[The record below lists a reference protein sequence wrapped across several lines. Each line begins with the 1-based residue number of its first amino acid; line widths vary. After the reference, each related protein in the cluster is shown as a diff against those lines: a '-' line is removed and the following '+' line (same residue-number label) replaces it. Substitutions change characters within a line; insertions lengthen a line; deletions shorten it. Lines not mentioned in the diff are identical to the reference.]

1 MPTGPGIANSA
12 SVPARDGLLRLR
24 PEASIFHTS
33 GWAETLSE
41 SYGYTQ
47 NHFVVTEGTTL
58 KIFIPLM
65 EVNSALTG
73 KRAVSLPFSD
83 YCDPVIRERASFPEV
98 MNHLVEEGKRAGW
111 RTIELRSSQSLL
123 GDVPPS
129 ATYLRHV
136 LPLSGDEARLYSG
149 FRSSTQ
155 RNIRKAEKEGVR
167 TTMSSSFE
175 AVREFYRLNC
185 LTRRDHGLP
194 PQPFL
199 FFRNLHRH
207 LLEKNLGF
215 VVLASCG
222 GIHIAGGLFLYFG
235 DKGFYKYG
243 ASDRKYQNLRANNL
257 VMWEA
262 IRWFSRNGFRSF
274 CFGRTERGNEGLM
287 QFKSGWGA
295 EESDLRYYKYDLRKN
310 AYVVDRS
317 LVTGLHNR
325 VFRTLPIPLSKAI
338 GSALYR
344 HMG

>member
-1 MPTGPGIANSA
+1 MWDA
-12 SVPARDGLLRLR
+12 LLRPH

-33 GWAETLSE
+33 GWSEALSE
-41 SYGYTQ
+41 TYGYTLH
-47 NHFVVTEGTTL
+47 NVVAMEGPNL
-58 KIFIPLM
+58 KIFLPLM
-65 EVNSALTG
+65 EVKSALTG
-73 KRAVSLPFSD
+73 NRAVSLPFSD
-83 YCDPVIRERASFPEV
+83 YCDPVIQEGVSFPEV

-111 RTIELRSSQSLL
+111 RTIELRSTKPLL
-123 GDVPPS
+123 DDAPQS
-129 ATYLRHV
+129 ATHLHHV
-136 LPLSGDEARLYSG
+136 LLLSNDEVRLFSG

-155 RNIRKAEKEGVR
+155 RNIRKAQKENVR
-167 TTMSSSFE
+167 TTVSDSFE
-175 AVREFYRLNC
+175 AIREFYRLNC

-199 FFRNLHRH
+199 FFRNLRRH

-215 VVLASCG
+215 VVLASYR
-222 GIHIAGGLFLYFG
+222 GINIAGGLFLHFG

-274 CFGRTERGNEGLM
+274 CFGKTERENEGLM
-287 QFKSGWGA
+287 RFKSGWGA
-295 EESDLRYYKYDLRKN
+295 EETVLRYYKYDLRKN
-310 AYVVDRS
+310 RYIVNRS

-325 VFRTLPIPLSKAI
+325 VFRILPIPMSKVI

>member
-1 MPTGPGIANSA
+1 MSTGREIVNHA
-12 SVPARDGLLRLR
+12 SIPAWDALLRPH

-47 NHFVVTEGTTL
+47 KNVVAMEGANL

-65 EVNSALTG
+65 EVKSALTG
-73 KRAVSLPFSD
+73 IRAVSLPFSD
-83 YCDPVIRERASFPEV
+83 YCDPVIRDGVSFPEV
-98 MNHLVEEGKRAGW
+98 MNNLIEEGKRAGW
-111 RTIELRSSQSLL
+111 RTIELRSSKPLL
-123 GDVPPS
+123 EDAPPS
-129 ATYLRHV
+129 ATHLRHI
-136 LPLSGDEARLYSG
+136 LTLSTDEARLFSG
-149 FRSSTQ
+149 IRNSAQ

-167 TTMSSSFE
+167 TAISGTSG

-199 FFRNLHRH
+199 FFRNLHRN
-207 LLEKNLGF
+207 LLEKNRGF
-215 VVLASCG
+215 VVLASYKGTC
-222 GIHIAGGLFLYFG
+222 IAGGLFLHFG

-243 ASDRKYQNLRANNL
+243 ASDRKFQSLRANNL

-295 EESDLRYYKYDLRKN
+295 EESVLRYYKYDLRKN
-310 AYVVDRS
+310 GYIVDRS

-325 VFRTLPIPLSKAI
+325 VFRILPIPVSKVI
-338 GSALYR
+338 GAALYR

>member
-1 MPTGPGIANSA
+1 VSTGLEIAN
-12 SVPARDGLLRLR
+12 PAPVAAWDGL
-24 PEASIFHTS
+24 PSSHTDASIFHAPE
-33 GWAETLSE
+33 WAEALRE
-41 SYGYTQ
+41 SYGYSQRNVEITDGGGPKV
-47 NHFVVTEGTTL
+47 FL
-58 KIFIPLM
+58 PLM
-65 EVNSALTG
+65 EVRSALTG
-73 KRAVSLPFSD
+73 RRAVSLPFSD
-83 YCDPVIRERASFPEV
+83 YCDPLIREGVSLREV
-98 MNHLVEEGKRAGW
+98 MDRLVAEGRRAGW
-111 RTIELRSSQSLL
+111 KSIELRISKPLP

-129 ATYLRHV
+129 SAYFRHV
-136 LPLSGDEARLYSG
+136 LSLTDDEKALFSG

-167 TTMSSSFE
+167 TAMSGSLE

-207 LLEKNLGF
+207 LLEKHLGF
-215 VVLASCG
+215 VVLASYG
-222 GIHIAGGLFLYFG
+222 GTNIAGGLFLHFR

-243 ASDRKYQNLRANNL
+243 ASDRKYQSLRANNL

-274 CFGRTERGNEGLM
+274 CFGRTERGNEGLT

-295 EESDLRYYKYDLRKN
+295 QESVLYYYKRDVRNDKYL
-310 AYVVDRS
+310 VDRS

-325 VFRTLPIPLSKAI
+325 VFRTLPIALSKVI

>member
-1 MPTGPGIANSA
+1 MSTVPGSA
-12 SVPARDGLLRLR
+12 CSAPVPGWDDLLR
-24 PEASIFHTS
+24 PCPGASIFHTS
-33 GWAETLSE
+33 GWGDILSE
-41 SYGYTQ
+41 SYGYTKKY
-47 NHFVVTEGTTL
+47 FVVMEGSTL
-58 KIFIPLM
+58 KILVPMM
-65 EVNSALTG
+65 EVKSALTG
-73 KRAVSLPFSD
+73 NRAVSLPFSD
-83 YCDPVIRERASFPEV
+83 YCDPVIREGVSFPEV
-98 MNHLVEEGKRAGW
+98 MNQLVEEGGRAGW
-111 RTIELRSSQSLL
+111 RTIELRGSKPLL
-123 GDVPPS
+123 EDVPPS

-136 LPLSGDEARLYSG
+136 LALSDDEDRLYSG

-155 RNIRKAEKEGVR
+155 RNIRKAGKEGVR
-167 TTMSSSFE
+167 TEISGSFE

-185 LTRRDHGLP
+185 LTRRVHGLP

-215 VVLASCG
+215 VVLASYG
-222 GIHIAGGLFLYFG
+222 GTHIAGGLFLHYG

-243 ASDRKYQNLRANNL
+243 ASDRTYQNLRANNL

-295 EESDLRYYKYDLRKN
+295 QESVLHYYKYDLRKN
-310 AYVVDRS
+310 RYIVDRS
-317 LVTGLHNR
+317 LLTGIHNR
-325 VFRTLPIPLSKAI
+325 VFRTLPIAVSKVI